1 MPAVR
6 TTPVAAVDSAG
17 LLAELRLAGNNPGA
31 LYGADVEAPGAGHFS
46 SENPAG
52 GNVLAEIGRAS
63 IYDYERVIESA
74 VQAAARLGALPAPA
88 RGELVRRIAV
98 RLREQKPLLAML
110 VSIEVGKIRSE
121 GAGEIQ
127 EMIDIADFAVG
138 LARQFGGRTL
148 ASERPSHR
156 LFEQWHPLGVVGV
169 ITAFNFPAAVW
180 AWNAFIAL
188 VCGNAVVWKPSPK
201 APLVALAV
209 HRIVAAEAAAAG
221 MPGVF
226 GLLLSDEALLG
237 QRMAGDT
244 RIALLSFTGSSA
256 VGKTVAQSVAARMG
270 RSLLEC
276 SGNNAVIVAP
286 DADLELVAPAVL
298 FGAVG
303 TAGQRCTSTRRL
315 IVHETLYEPLLAR
328 LARAYARVRIGD
340 PLDAAT
346 LLGPLIDAHARDLFR
361 AAIAEVCAAGGEIVF
376 GGRHLDGPGYFVQPT
391 LVRAHADWPVVR
403 RETFAPILYAM
414 SYRDTEEAIALN
426 NAVEQGLSSSIFTRD
441 IATAEAFLSARGSD
455 CGIANVNCGTSGA
468 EIGAA
473 FGGEKAT
480 GGGREAGSDAW
491 KSYMRRQAVTIN
503 WGRELPLAQGVHFSL
518 DD

>member
-1 MPAVR
+1 M
-6 TTPVAAVDSAG
+6 DSRR
-17 LLAELRLAGNNPGA
+17 LLAELRLDRANPGA
-31 LYGADVEAPGAGHFS
+31 AFGDAVEVPGAGHFS
-46 SENPAG
+46 TENPADG
-52 GNVLAEIGRAS
+52 AVLAEIGRAS
-63 IYDYERVIESA
+63 VYDYDHVIA
-74 VQAAARLGALPAPA
+74 AATAAAARLRAVPAPV
-88 RGELVRRIAV
+88 RGELVRRIAM
-98 RLREQKPLLAML
+98 RLRERKELLATL
-110 VSIEVGKIRSE
+110 VSLEVGKIRSE

-127 EMIDIADFAVG
+127 EMMDIADFAVG

-156 LFEQWHPLGVVGV
+156 LYEQWHPLGVAGV

-180 AWNAFIAL
+180 AWNAFIAV

-209 HRIVAAEAAAAG
+209 HRIAAAEAAAAG
-221 MPGVF
+221 LPGIF
-226 GLLLSDEALLG
+226 GLLLSDEPVLG
-237 QRMAGDT
+237 QRMAADA

-256 VGKTVAQSVAARMG
+256 VGRTVAQTVAARFG

-286 DADLELVAPAVL
+286 DADLALVTPAVL

-315 IVHETLYEPLLAR
+315 IVHESLFEPLLAR
-328 LARAYARVRIGD
+328 LGHAYARVRIGD
-340 PLDAAT
+340 PLDPAT
-346 LLGPLIDAHARDLFR
+346 LLGPLIDAHARDLYR
-361 AAIAEVCAAGGEIVF
+361 SAVGQVCASGGEIVF

-391 LVRAHADWPVVR
+391 LVRARPEWPVVQ

-414 SYRDTEEAIALN
+414 PYRELDEAITIN

-441 IATAEAFLSARGSD
+441 IASAEAFVAAAGSD

-491 KSYMRRQAVTIN
+491 KAYMRRQAVTIN
-503 WGRELPLAQGVHFSL
+503 WGRELPLAQGVQF
-518 DD
+518 DIQP